1 MVRSVTAA
9 PLLSNIETEG
19 TMISKFSINRLI
31 ALFVAAGFIF
41 LAVDSTLEHWDVF
54 KEEWFAFVPVLY
66 SMFGIGIAVAAV
78 VKWDEPWIR
87 KLHLYLIASFVI
99 GVAGLY
105 FHSESLFEDEDEMS
119 TEERKHEEKEKP
131 APILAPLAFAG
142 IGAIGMIGTSRKW
155 PAELK

>member
-1 MVRSVTAA
+1 MVRFIAAA

-19 TMISKFSINRLI
+19 TMLIKFSINRLI
-31 ALFVAAGFIF
+31 ALFVAAGFLF
-41 LAVDSTLEHWDVF
+41 LAADSILEHWGIF

-66 SMFGIGIAVAAV
+66 SVLGIGVGVAAV
-78 VKWDEPWIR
+78 VKWDDPWIR

-119 TEERKHEEKEKP
+119 TEERQHEEKENP

-142 IGAIGMIGTSRKW
+142 LGAIGMIGTSRKW
-155 PAELK
+155 PAELT